1 MKAKYPECLNCQRV
15 LIGPARFCSFC
26 GGNQADLAAFFAS
39 VQVQTTQPKVEQ
51 KPVPEEPK
59 VTKLTPTPPR
69 RKSNKFL
76 FIGLGVLVFLVV
88 AASIGGEDSPTAT
101 PSQTTNSSSTSSSA
115 PEEAEPIAVAFSEVA
130 DSEIIAD
137 RASQTCSALG
147 EIVVPDNNPSFLPS
161 QGAIV
166 IDEVDRIER
175 ESTAKNYV
183 SENSSWINDD
193 FLEGYRDSLRG
204 AVEKQLDAAI
214 SDLGY
219 TSPDFEIDLAQ
230 WSTGFLNKSIEACDL
245 TDQRQETEDA
255 IGEFQD
261 NVNRVIKLSKK

>member
-26 GGNQADLAAFFAS
+26 GGNQADLAAFFES
-39 VQVQTTQPKVEQ
+39 VKVPTQPKVEQ
-51 KPVPEEPK
+51 KPVPEQPK
-59 VTKLTPTPPR
+59 VTNLTPTPTK
-69 RKSNKFL
+69 RKSNKFV
-76 FIGLGVLVFLVV
+76 FIGLGVLVFAIV

-101 PSQTTNSSSTSSSA
+101 PTQTSNSSSTSSSA

-147 EIVVPDNNPSFLPS
+147 EMVVPDNNPSFLPS
-161 QGAIV
+161 KGAIV
-166 IDEVDRIER
+166 IDEVARIER

-183 SENSSWINDD
+183 SDNRSWINDD
-193 FLEGYRDSLRG
+193 FLEGYRDSLRE
-204 AVEKQLDAAI
+204 AVQSQLDAAI

-219 TSPDFEIDLAQ
+219 DSSEFELDQDQ
-230 WSTGFLNKSIEACDL
+230 WSTGFLNKSIAACDL

-255 IGEFQD
+255 ISAFQD
-261 NVNRVIKLSKK
+261 DVNRVIRLSK